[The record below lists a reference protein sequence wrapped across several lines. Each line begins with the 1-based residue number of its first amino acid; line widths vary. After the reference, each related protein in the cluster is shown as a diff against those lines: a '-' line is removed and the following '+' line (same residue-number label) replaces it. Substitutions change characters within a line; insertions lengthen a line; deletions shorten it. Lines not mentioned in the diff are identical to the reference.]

1 MASAACEWTTTSQV
15 RAAEPASK
23 RERLRDDAARPLTS
37 PRASRPRA
45 ESDLGDFSKLNQ
57 MVSDM
62 QQKGFDAP
70 GGGGGDLAALMQGLG
85 GAGGGDLGALMQGL
99 EGADLGALMEQGA
112 KMFEGMLEMPE
123 VKQIMEDP
131 ALLRQALADNP
142 MLDAVPGMREM
153 FENLLESDEMRDP
166 QKFKETMA
174 AGVAQ
179 FKSLGAESLQQMGE
193 LLSDPAKLQQTMGA
207 MLGQLAPEQRKGLE
221 ALMSG
226 DMSALANM
234 AAGAMSDPAQIEQ
247 ARQQML
253 QNLDNPMMQ
262 QLMAASGADMRD
274 AVNDPEQW
282 RQLMQQQMEAL
293 TGGGGVEAGG
303 FSGGLEL

>member
-166 QKFKETMA
+166 QKFKEMVWKLKRGESSMA
-174 AGVAQ
+174 GPPAVALNA
-179 FKSLGAESLQQMGE
+179 FTSTSPGQQV
-193 LLSDPAKLQQTMGA
+193 MGA
-207 MLGQLAPEQRKGLE
+207 MDKPTSQRDTREGC
-221 ALMSG
+221 
-226 DMSALANM
+226 
-234 AAGAMSDPAQIEQ
+234 
-247 ARQQML
+247 
-253 QNLDNPMMQ
+253 
-262 QLMAASGADMRD
+262 
-274 AVNDPEQW
+274 
-282 RQLMQQQMEAL
+282 
-293 TGGGGVEAGG
+293 
-303 FSGGLEL
+303 